1 MTSRTLALPQGYEY
15 FWYDKIDST
24 NLEALRH
31 SADGQK
37 PDSWFCAKQQIHGR
51 GTKGNEWISLSGNL
65 FASLFVRSACPP
77 DQLPQISILAGLAAI
92 TAIEQLASDEFEIG
106 DLCLKWPNDILLGG
120 NKVCGILVETRK
132 SAANDFYDIA
142 IGSGINLATSP
153 NLEGFAPAG
162 NLQEVGWTCSR
173 MELFVALVQSTR
185 DWLSV
190 WQHGKGF
197 ETLRLAWLERSCHI
211 GQNVTLKVG
220 MKEYEG
226 RMTTMS
232 PTGAIVLEDKH
243 GNEKEYSSG
252 SIINIEGS
260 FSR

>member
-1 MTSRTLALPQGYEY
+1 MTSRALALPLGYEY
-15 FWYDKIDST
+15 FWYDDIDST
-24 NLEALRH
+24 NQEALRH
-31 SADGQK
+31 SIDGQK
-37 PDSWFCAKQQIHGR
+37 PNRWFCAKQQTHGR
-51 GTKGNEWISLSGNL
+51 GTNGKEWVSQTGNL
-65 FASLFVRSACPP
+65 FASLFVRSSCASN
-77 DQLPQISILAGLAAI
+77 QLSQISILAGLAAI
-92 TAIEQLASDEFEIG
+92 TAIEHLASDEFEMG

-120 NKVCGILVETRK
+120 KKVCGILAESRL
-132 SAANDFYDIA
+132 SGESDLFDIV
-142 IGSGINLATSP
+142 IGSGINLALSP
-153 NLEGFAPAG
+153 RVEGFAPAG
-162 NLQEVGWTCSR
+162 NLSDEGWSCSR
-173 MELFVALVQSTR
+173 TELFVALVQSTR
-185 DWLSV
+185 DWLSI

-211 GQNVTLKVG
+211 GQNMTLKVG
-220 MKEYEG
+220 KAEFEG